1 MLQRQTEVKN
11 ASICGENIVEYLILR
26 LDNLASR
33 CHPHPRDLHPSHLE
47 GDGDEPARQ
56 RCESGDEK
64 INVSQF

>member
-33 CHPHPRDLHPSHLE
+33 CHPHPRNLDASHLGGE
-47 GDGDEPARQ
+47 GDEPAHQ
-56 RCESGDEK
+56 SWEGNDEK
-64 INVSQF
+64 R